1 MVDSQGNRRGQPT
14 TESTCPR
21 CGAPV
26 SAELKVCWI
35 CFSPLGGK
43 LPQGAL
49 QQPVAAKGYKE
60 SSAASGGF
68 SLASLMMLVTLV
80 AVVLGMFTISPGF
93 GMPLAIVAAI
103 TWVRTVSVVKYRS
116 ATGKPATKVE
126 IVLMFVRSVAVTLVI
141 LMLVGVAAAAA
152 LAAACTGMIGAS
164 GGGGEVGTI
173 FGIAIVVLIAA
184 VLGIVVAARYERG
197 RWQRDHRHPS

>member
-1 MVDSQGNRRGQPT
+1 M
-14 TESTCPR
+14 
-21 CGAPV
+21 
-26 SAELKVCWI
+26 KVCWI